1 MDYTETPHAEDFA
14 CELDA
19 LIEEYTEF
27 GLSKKAMI
35 YILKDMI
42 EELELDE
49 EVE

>member
-1 MDYTETPHAEDFA
+1 MVFNETLHAEDFA
-14 CELDA
+14 GELDA

-42 EELELDE
+42 EVLELDE